1 MQSLEKSMGNN
12 LSGKNVLVTGA
23 AGFIGSHLT
32 ENLVKQ
38 GCRVKALVH
47 YNSTGY
53 LANLNYVSKDIL
65 SEVEILFGDIQDGYF
80 CDKLT
85 RDIDMIFHLAALIG
99 IPYSYV
105 APESYVQTNIA
116 GTLNLLTASLKNK
129 IEHFLH
135 TSTSETY
142 GTAIYKPIDEKHP
155 LQGQSPYSASKI
167 GADKLVESYCKSFE
181 LNATTIRPFNTFGPR
196 QSLRAVIPTIVSQA
210 LTSDVVHIGSVHP
223 KRDLMFVLDNV
234 NAYIMAAGRT
244 DLMGE
249 TINFGTGEFHSVKD
263 IIVKVSQILSKELT
277 VVEDQARVRPANSEV
292 LELLC
297 DNSKAKELL
306 GWRPKYSLE
315 NGLTDVI
322 DFFKIAHFE
331 NSFKYHI

>member
-1 MQSLEKSMGNN
+1 MGNR
-12 LSGKNVLVTGA
+12 LHGKSVLVTGA

-32 ENLVKQ
+32 ENLIKQ

-53 LANLNYVSKDIL
+53 IANLNYVSKDIL

-85 RDIDMIFHLAALIG
+85 QDIDIIFHLAALIG
-99 IPYSYV
+99 IPYSYI
-105 APESYVQTNIA
+105 APESYVQTNIK
-116 GTLNLLTASLKNK
+116 GTLNLLTSSLKNK

-167 GADKLVESYCKSFE
+167 GADKLVESYCRSFE

-196 QSLRAVIPTIVSQA
+196 QSLRAVIPTIISQA
-210 LTSDVVHIGSVHP
+210 LSSSKIHIGSVHP
-223 KRDLMFVLDNV
+223 KRDLVFVLDNIA
-234 NAYIMAAGRT
+234 AYIMAAGRA
-244 DLMGE
+244 DLRGE
-249 TINFGTGEFHSVKD
+249 TINIGTGEFHSVKD
-263 IIVKVSQILSKELT
+263 IIDIISRIMNKELI
-277 VVEDQARVRPANSEV
+277 VVEDKARVRPANSEV
-292 LELLC
+292 MELLC
-297 DNSKAKELL
+297 NNSKAKELL
-306 GWRPKYSLE
+306 GWRPKYSFE
-315 NGLTDVI
+315 DGLIDVI
-322 DFFKIAHFE
+322 KYFNTSCVKNAV
-331 NSFKYHI
+331 KYHI